1 MADTDMPGPLAGR
14 DGVRVQRVCSTL
26 LITIDRP
33 RTRNTLTAAVAA
45 GLATALAALEADS
58 GLRAG
63 VLTGA
68 KGNFSAGTDL
78 EAPPTGGSP
87 ALPGRGFAAPA
98 EAWPGRT
105 KPLIAAVEGAALGG
119 GLALALTCDL
129 IVAAED
135 AMFGPPEEAMFGPP
149 EDVTFGP
156 PEDAMFGAPGG
167 MTFGPPGDTSFGPSE
182 AGSGPYAARRG
193 EMGPPRRGPRH
204 LAPVFPLTG
213 GPVSGVGGRRLGLA
227 DRITGPGETVAVAI
241 GIAEWLARRAP
252 LAPSE
257 VRKVVRAADGLPER
271 DLFAGRRGEPG
282 A

>member
-33 RTRNTLTAAVAA
+33 RTRNTLTPAVAA

-87 ALPGRGFAAPA
+87 ALPGRGFAAQA
-98 EAWPGRT
+98 EAWAGRT

-119 GLALALTCDL
+119 GLALALACDL

-135 AMFGPPEEAMFGPP
+135 A
-149 EDVTFGP
+149 TFGP
-156 PEDAMFGAPGG
+156 PEDAMFGPPGDTMFG
-167 MTFGPPGDTSFGPSE
+167 PPGDMTFGPPGDTSFGPSE

-213 GPVSGVGGRRLGLA
+213 GPVSGVGARRLGLA

-257 VRKVVRAADGLPER
+257 VRKFVRAAGGLPER

>member
-87 ALPGRGFAAPA
+87 ALPGRGFAAQA
-98 EAWPGRT
+98 EAWAGRT

-119 GLALALTCDL
+119 GLALALACDL

-135 AMFGPPEEAMFGPP
+135 AMFGPPEDAMFGPP
-149 EDVTFGP
+149 GD
-156 PEDAMFGAPGG
+156 

-193 EMGPPRRGPRH
+193 PRH

-213 GPVSGVGGRRLGLA
+213 GPVSGVGARRLGLA

-257 VRKVVRAADGLPER
+257 VRKVVRAVDGLPER

>member
-1 MADTDMPGPLAGR
+1 MTDTDMPGPLAGR

-33 RTRNTLTAAVAA
+33 RTRNTLTAAVAG
-45 GLATALAALEADS
+45 GLAAALARLEADT

-68 KGNFSAGTDL
+68 KGNFSAGMDL
-78 EAPPTGGSP
+78 EAPPTGASP
-87 ALPGRGFAAPA
+87 TLLGRGSAAPA
-98 EAWPGRT
+98 AARAGRT

-119 GLALALTCDL
+119 GLELALACDL

-135 AMFGPPEEAMFGPP
+135 AMFGPPEEAMFDPP
-149 EDVTFGP
+149 
-156 PEDAMFGAPGG
+156 
-167 MTFGPPGDTSFGPSE
+167 E
-182 AGSGPYAARRG
+182 AGSGPYAVGRG
-193 EMGPPRRGPRH
+193 AIGPPRRGPGH
-204 LAPVFPLTG
+204 LAPEFPLTG
-213 GPVSGVGGRRLGLA
+213 GPVDGAGAGRLGLA
-227 DRITGPGETVAVAI
+227 DRVTGPGETVAVAI

-257 VRKVVRAADGLPER
+257 VRKLVRAADGLPEC
-271 DLFAGRRGEPG
+271 DLFALRREDLG